1 MLDKLFGK
9 NKRTKP
15 ASDKTMQA
23 SDEDAA
29 HKNTKVNPAEIE
41 ASLETADANG
51 RIITLP
57 PRVAGDV
64 AETEEK
70 IRNMIQEAIENT
82 VRTGADAWW
91 QVFEKEFAK
100 KTFGLALAED

>member
-1 MLDKLFGK
+1 MFKKIFRKDKPDPK
-9 NKRTKP
+9 
-15 ASDKTMQA
+15 ASDDVVKA
-23 SDEDAA
+23 EAKIS
-29 HKNTKVNPAEIE
+29 PAQIE
-41 ASLETADANG
+41 APLETADANG